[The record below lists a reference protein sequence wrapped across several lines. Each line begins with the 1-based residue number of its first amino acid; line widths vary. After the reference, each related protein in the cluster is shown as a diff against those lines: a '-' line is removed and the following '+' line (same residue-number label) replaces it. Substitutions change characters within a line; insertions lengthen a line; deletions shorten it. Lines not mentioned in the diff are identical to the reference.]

1 MVSLKIDMP
10 FKNTFEFVIIFL
22 ELSTLISN
30 ILIND
35 ITVKLLPIIDEGCC
49 WGGPDDLSSGSRS
62 DKRFCPVR
70 PAPGN
75 H

>member
-1 MVSLKIDMP
+1 MAI
-10 FKNTFEFVIIFL
+10 TFL

-30 ILIND
+30 ILINE
-35 ITVKLLPIIDEGCC
+35 ITVKLPPIIDEGCC
-49 WGGPDDLSSGSRS
+49 RGDPDDLSSGSRS
-62 DKRFCPVR
+62 DKRFCPVH